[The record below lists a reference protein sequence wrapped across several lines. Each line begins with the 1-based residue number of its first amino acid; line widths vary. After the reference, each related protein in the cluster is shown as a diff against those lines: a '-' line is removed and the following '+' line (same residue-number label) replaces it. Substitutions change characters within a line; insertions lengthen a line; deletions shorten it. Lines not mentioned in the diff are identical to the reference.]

1 MQIVSIDH
9 FAAEE
14 KDKNVNAPLLK
25 LRLNTELGF
34 QMQSISICRPVS
46 TISLSMS
53 FVNLNIFDYR

>member
-9 FAAEE
+9 FAVEE
-14 KDKNVNAPLLK
+14 KDKNVNTPLLK

-34 QMQSISICRPVS
+34 QMHTCRPVS